1 MAFEGPIED
10 RLAIRELIEN
20 YADAVFQRD
29 EERWAA
35 NWADEAS

>member
-35 NWADEAS
+35 NWG